1 MSKHLTEDQI
11 ARCFAGQ
18 YTIDE
23 RQHIQQCAA
32 CGAQLDRLATSISL
46 FRNAVRDRIDAR
58 VALHAPAIVFED
70 QPPVSATPIWRWA
83 MVTVVAVLLVALPF
97 FITRPQQFVENA
109 SAPADPDILMRE
121 INVHLSRTM
130 PAPMEPILTLIP
142 DSESKSLVG
151 GVQ

>member
-32 CGAQLDRLATSISL
+32 CGAQLDRLASSISL

-70 QPPVSATPIWRWA
+70 QPPVSAPPIWKWA

-109 SAPADPDILMRE
+109 SAPADPDVLMRE

>member
-18 YTIDE
+18 STIDE

-32 CGAQLDRLATSISL
+32 CSAELDRLASSISL

-58 VALHAPAIVFED
+58 VALYAPAIVFDD
-70 QPPVSATPIWRWA
+70 QPPVPATPIWKWA
-83 MVTVVAVLLVALPF
+83 MVTVVTVLLVALPL

-121 INVHLSRTM
+121 INLHLSRTM

-142 DSESKSLVG
+142 DSESISHVG

>member
-1 MSKHLTEDQI
+1 MSEHLTEDQI
-11 ARCFAGQ
+11 ARCFAGPS
-18 YTIDE
+18 TIAE
-23 RQHIQQCAA
+23 RQRIQQCAA
-32 CGAQLDRLATSISL
+32 CSAELDRLESSISL

-70 QPPVSATPIWRWA
+70 QPPVPATPIWKWA

>member
-1 MSKHLTEDQI
+1 MSKHLTEDQV

-18 YTIDE
+18 STMDE

-32 CGAQLDRLATSISL
+32 CSAELDRLANSISL

-70 QPPVSATPIWRWA
+70 QPPVPATPIWKWA
-83 MVTVVAVLLVALPF
+83 MVTVVTVLLVALPF
-97 FITRPQQFVENA
+97 FITRPQQFVDNA

-121 INVHLSRTM
+121 INLHLSRTM

-142 DSESKSLVG
+142 DSESISHVG

>member
-1 MSKHLTEDQI
+1 MSKHLTEVQI

-32 CGAQLDRLATSISL
+32 CGAQLDRLASSISL

-70 QPPVSATPIWRWA
+70 QPPVPATPTWKWA
-83 MVTVVAVLLVALPF
+83 MVTLVAVLLAALPL
-97 FITRPQQFVENA
+97 FITKPQQFVDNA

-121 INVHLSRTM
+121 INLHLSRTM
-130 PAPMEPILTLIP
+130 PAPMEPILILIP
-142 DSESKSLVG
+142 DSESIRHLG

>member
-18 YTIDE
+18 STIAE
-23 RQHIQQCAA
+23 RLHIQQCAA
-32 CGAQLDRLATSISL
+32 CSAKLDRLANSISL

-58 VALHAPAIVFED
+58 VALHAPALVFED
-70 QPPVSATPIWRWA
+70 QPPVPATPIWKWA
-83 MVTVVAVLLVALPF
+83 MVTLVAVLLVALPL
-97 FITRPQQFVENA
+97 FITKPQQFVDNA

-121 INVHLSRTM
+121 INLHLSRTM
-130 PAPMEPILTLIP
+130 PAPMEPILILIP
-142 DSESKSLVG
+142 DSESIRHLG

>member
-32 CGAQLDRLATSISL
+32 CGAQLDRLASSISL
-46 FRNAVRDRIDAR
+46 FRNAVRDHIDAR

-70 QPPVSATPIWRWA
+70 QHPVPATPVWKWA
-83 MVTVVAVLLVALPF
+83 MVTVVAVLLVGLPF

>member
-32 CGAQLDRLATSISL
+32 CGAQLDRLASSISL

-70 QPPVSATPIWRWA
+70 QPPVPATPIWKWA

>member
-1 MSKHLTEDQI
+1 MSEHLTEDQI

-18 YTIDE
+18 STIAE

-32 CGAQLDRLATSISL
+32 CGAELDRLASSISL

-58 VALHAPAIVFED
+58 VAVHARAIVFEE
-70 QPPVSATPIWRWA
+70 QPEVPATPIWKWA
-83 MVTVVAVLLVALPF
+83 MVTVVAVLLVALPL
-97 FITRPQQFVENA
+97 FITRPQQFVDNP
-109 SAPADPDILMRE
+109 STTTDPDTLMRE
-121 INVHLSRTM
+121 INLHLSRTM

-142 DSESKSLVG
+142 DSESISQVG

>member
-18 YTIDE
+18 STNDE

-32 CGAQLDRLATSISL
+32 CGVELDCLASSISL

-70 QPPVSATPIWRWA
+70 QPRVPAAPIWKWA
-83 MVTVVAVLLVALPF
+83 MVTVVAVILVALPF
-97 FITRPQQFVENA
+97 FITRPQQFVDKA

-142 DSESKSLVG
+142 DSESISRVG

>member
-18 YTIDE
+18 TTNEE
-23 RQHIQQCAA
+23 RQHIQECAL
-32 CGAQLDRLATSISL
+32 CGAELDRLASTISL

-58 VALHAPAIVFED
+58 VALHAPAILFED
-70 QPPVSATPIWRWA
+70 QPPVPATPIWKWA
-83 MVTVVAVLLVALPF
+83 MVTVVAVLLVALPL
-97 FITRPQQFVENA
+97 FITRPQQFVDNA
-109 SAPADPDILMRE
+109 STRTDPDTLMRE

-142 DSESKSLVG
+142 DSESISHAG